1 MNRSFSA
8 HDLAAIAMSVALIAV
23 CSWISVPTTIPF
35 TMQTFA
41 VCLVAAVFGLR
52 HGVWA
57 VLCYILL
64 GAVGAPVFAGF
75 SGGFGVLLGTT
86 GGYILGFVFTA
97 LENHV
102 TYRAQIILRNRAVV
116 VMGSSAPECL
126 LVELDFLFLYA
137 TIDHGAHAG
146 IAQWQGFE
154 PRCCRLS
161 IPESLVVVLRTFFDT
176 TR

>member
-57 VLCYILL
+57 VLCYTHPKSWA
-64 GAVGAPVFAGF
+64 AV
-75 SGGFGVLLGTT
+75 S
-86 GGYILGFVFTA
+86 
-97 LENHV
+97 
-102 TYRAQIILRNRAVV
+102 
-116 VMGSSAPECL
+116 
-126 LVELDFLFLYA
+126 
-137 TIDHGAHAG
+137 
-146 IAQWQGFE
+146 
-154 PRCCRLS
+154 RCWL
-161 IPESLVVVLRTFFDT
+161 PP
-176 TR
+176 

>member
-97 LENHV
+97 LIVGFASEKLGRRIPV
-102 TYRAQIILRNRAVV
+102 LTAAMTASADVLVFKSGSRLVGKVDRIEGGEIKFKSDDVGDVSVKQPPRITYCN
-116 VMGSSAPECL
+116 
-126 LVELDFLFLYA
+126 D
-137 TIDHGAHAG
+137 
-146 IAQWQGFE
+146 
-154 PRCCRLS
+154 S
-161 IPESLVVVLRTFFDT
+161 IPS
-176 TR
+176 